1 MSSLKKEEIL
11 NQAKAK
17 EVRFLRLM
25 FTDIDGIIKNVE
37 VPVSQLEKVMENEIA
52 FDGSSIDGFVDID
65 QSDMKLHP
73 DLDTWLVFP
82 WELDSVDGRIAR
94 FICDVYNPDGSP
106 FAGDPRSNLRRVL
119 EEMRTA
125 GFTEFNLGPEPEFF
139 LFKLDEN
146 GKPSKTL
153 NDNGGYFDLAPTD
166 LAENCR
172 RDIVLELE
180 ALGFEIEASHHEVAP
195 GQHEI
200 DWKYADA
207 IEACDNIQ
215 TFKLIVK
222 TVARKHGLH
231 ATFMPKPVADIN
243 GSGMHFNMSL
253 FTEEGNAFYDA
264 SDEQQLS
271 RSAYQF
277 IAGILDH
284 AQAYTAI
291 CNPTIN
297 SYKRLTPG
305 FEAPV
310 YVAWSGTNRT
320 PLVRV
325 PASRGMS
332 TRVEL
337 RSIDPSANPYLA
349 LSVLLK
355 AGMKGISEAKTA
367 PNPVNQNIYNMDQ
380 IERSANNIESLPR
393 SLYEAVQYLKQ
404 DETIKDALGNHI
416 YERFVSAKEQDWF
429 EYSLSVSE
437 WEKNRYFETY

>member
-1 MSSLKKEEIL
+1 
-11 NQAKAK
+11 
-17 EVRFLRLM
+17 
-25 FTDIDGIIKNVE
+25 
-37 VPVSQLEKVMENEIA
+37 
-52 FDGSSIDGFVDID
+52 
-65 QSDMKLHP
+65 
-73 DLDTWLVFP
+73 
-82 WELDSVDGRIAR
+82 
-94 FICDVYNPDGSP
+94 
-106 FAGDPRSNLRRVL
+106 
-119 EEMRTA
+119 
-125 GFTEFNLGPEPEFF
+125 
-139 LFKLDEN
+139 
-146 GKPSKTL
+146 
-153 NDNGGYFDLAPTD
+153 
-166 LAENCR
+166 
-172 RDIVLELE
+172 
-180 ALGFEIEASHHEVAP
+180 
-195 GQHEI
+195 
-200 DWKYADA
+200 
-207 IEACDNIQ
+207 
-215 TFKLIVK
+215 
-222 TVARKHGLH
+222 
-231 ATFMPKPVADIN
+231 MPKPVADIN

-337 RSIDPSANPYLA
+337 RSVDPSANPYLA